1 MFLLIEMKS
10 NNPFIQI
17 NNVSKR
23 NNGNLAIDAIN
34 CYINLNKRVGI
45 IGETGSGKSTLLK
58 LIAGL
63 YQSDDGEIYYNN
75 KRVLGPDEKLIPG
88 DPKIAYLSQH
98 FELRNNY
105 QIWDIL
111 SFENLLTDNE
121 AEELYQLCKIDHLY
135 NRWTDELS
143 GGEKQRIAL
152 AKLLITRPEL
162 LLLDEPFSNLD
173 NQNKMII
180 HEVLNDLVNNY
191 GISCVM
197 VSHDTS
203 DILSWSD
210 ELIVM
215 QNGSIIQHDETKK
228 VYNSP
233 ENHYVAGLLGDFQLI
248 SNNSIIYKQLTPE
261 FSNPEKLLFIR
272 PHYFDTHHENLS
284 VNLISGIVKAIH
296 YKGFYS
302 IIETEVEE
310 EVLRIST
317 LNNNLQ
323 KGAALY
329 LSYNQK
335 QFWFL

>member
-1 MFLLIEMKS
+1 MKT

-17 NNVSKR
+17 NNLSKR
-23 NNGNLAIDAIN
+23 NNGNLAIDAIH
-34 CYINLNKRVGI
+34 CSINLNKRVGI

-63 YQSDDGEIYYNN
+63 YQPDEGQIFYNN
-75 KRVLGPDEKLIPG
+75 RRILGPDEKLIPG

-111 SFENLLTDNE
+111 SFENLLTDDE
-121 AEELYQLCKIDHLY
+121 AKELYQLCKIDHLL

-152 AKLLITRPEL
+152 AKLLITKPEL

-173 NQNKMII
+173 NQNKLMI
-180 HEVLNDLVNNY
+180 HEVLNNLVIKY

-215 QNGSIIQHDETKK
+215 QNGSIIQHDETKR

-233 ENHYVAGLLGDFQLI
+233 ENVYVAGLLGDFQLI
-248 SNNSIIYKQLTPE
+248 SKNSFIYKQVIPE
-261 FSNPEKLLFIR
+261 VSNPEKLLFVR
-272 PHYFDTHHENLS
+272 PHYFNTHDENLS
-284 VNLISGIVKAIH
+284 LNSIRGIVKTIH

-302 IIETEVEE
+302 IIEIEIEE

-317 LNNNLQ
+317 LNNDLQ
-323 KGAALY
+323 IGSAIY
-329 LSYNQK
+329 LNYNQT